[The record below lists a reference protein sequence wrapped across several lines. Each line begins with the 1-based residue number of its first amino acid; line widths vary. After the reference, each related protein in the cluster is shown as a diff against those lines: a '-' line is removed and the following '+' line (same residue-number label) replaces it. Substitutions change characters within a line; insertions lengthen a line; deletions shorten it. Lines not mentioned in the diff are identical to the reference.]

1 MIPSAPA
8 ASQGSGPMRVLV
20 VEDESTIARPLRR
33 ALEREGYAVSLCETG
48 HSALRLARTWEPDV
62 ILLDLLLPDM
72 DGRDVAREIRSHSQV
87 PIIMVTAR
95 GEEADRVSGL
105 ELGADDYVVKPF
117 SVPELIARMRAV
129 SRRVGTTPESSDS
142 VLTFKDL
149 KLDLGAYRAFQDDH
163 ELELTN
169 KEFELL
175 RMLLMRPGALVRR
188 DEVVRAIWNMSLSE
202 SGKTLDVHVSGL
214 RKKLGDDARRPRY
227 IETVRSVGFRLSTE
241 TG

>member
-1 MIPSAPA
+1 
-8 ASQGSGPMRVLV
+8 MRVLV
-20 VEDESTIARPLRR
+20 VEDESTIARPLKR

-48 HSALRLARTWEPDV
+48 HAALRLARTWEPDV

-72 DGRDVAREIRSHSQV
+72 DGRDVAREVRVRSQV

-95 GEEADRVSGL
+95 GEEADRVAGL

-129 SRRVGTTPESSDS
+129 ARRTQTPALDSAS
-142 VLTFKDL
+142 VLTFKDIR
-149 KLDLGAYRAFQDDH
+149 LDLGAYRVFKSGD

-175 RMLLMRPGALVRR
+175 RMLMVRPGALVRR

-202 SGKTLDVHVSGL
+202 SGKTLDVHLSGL
-214 RKKLGDDARRPRY
+214 RKKLGDEARHPTY
-227 IETVRSVGFRLSTE
+227 IETVRSVGFRLASV
-241 TG
+241 

>member
-1 MIPSAPA
+1 
-8 ASQGSGPMRVLV
+8 MRVLV

-48 HSALRLARTWEPDV
+48 HSALRLARTWSPDV

-72 DGRDVAREIRSHSQV
+72 DGRDVAREIRLRSAV

-129 SRRVGTTPESSDS
+129 ARRSQAPLPAKESTLS
-142 VLTFKDL
+142 FKDL
-149 KLDLGAYRAFQDDH
+149 RLDLAAYRAFKNDE

-169 KEFELL
+169 KEFELM
-175 RMLLMRPGALVRR
+175 RMLMMRPGALVRR
-188 DEVVRAIWNMSLSE
+188 DEVVRAIWNMSLGE

-214 RKKLGDDARRPRY
+214 RKKLGDEARHPMY
-227 IETVRSVGFRLSTE
+227 IETVRSVGFRLAAESR
-241 TG
+241 

>member
-1 MIPSAPA
+1 MMPTALA
-8 ASQGSGPMRVLV
+8 ALGSGPMRVLV

-48 HSALRLARTWEPDV
+48 HSALRLARTWSPDV

-72 DGRDVAREIRSHSQV
+72 DGRDGAREIRSRSQV
-87 PIIMVTAR
+87 PIIIVTAR

-129 SRRVGTTPESSDS
+129 SRRVGTTPEASDS

-149 KLDLGAYRAFQDDH
+149 KLDLGAYRAFKDGQ
-163 ELELTN
+163 EMELTN

-175 RMLLMRPGALVRR
+175 RMLLIRPGALVRR
-188 DEVVRAIWNMSLSE
+188 DEVVRAIWNMSISE

-214 RKKLGDDARRPRY
+214 RKKLGDNARRPQY

>member
-1 MIPSAPA
+1 MIPAAPA

-48 HSALRLARTWEPDV
+48 HSALRLSRTWEPDV

-72 DGRDVAREIRSHSQV
+72 DGRDVAREIRTRSQV

-95 GEEADRVSGL
+95 GEEADRVAGL

-117 SVPELIARMRAV
+117 SVPELIARMRAI
-129 SRRVGTTPESSDS
+129 SRRAGTAPEPSAS
-142 VLTFKDL
+142 VLTFKNL
-149 KLDLGAYRAFQDDH
+149 RLDLGAYRAYKEDA
-163 ELELTN
+163 ELDLTN

-175 RMLLMRPGALVRR
+175 RMLLMRPGTLVRR

-202 SGKTLDVHVSGL
+202 SGKTLDVHMSGL
-214 RKKLGDDARRPRY
+214 RKKLGDDARKPVY
-227 IETVRSVGFRLSTE
+227 IETVRSVGFRLATE
-241 TG
+241 PG

>member
-1 MIPSAPA
+1 
-8 ASQGSGPMRVLV
+8 MRVLV

-72 DGRDVAREIRSHSQV
+72 DGRDVARQIRSRSQV

-95 GEEADRVSGL
+95 AEEADRVSGL

-129 SRRVGTTPESSDS
+129 SRRAGGAPEASDT

-149 KLDLGAYRAFQDDH
+149 RLDLSAYRAFKDGR

-169 KEFELL
+169 REFELL
-175 RMLLMRPGALVRR
+175 RLMLMRPGALVRR
-188 DEVVRAIWNMSLSE
+188 DEVVRAIWNMSLGE

-214 RKKLGDDARRPRY
+214 RKKLGDDVRRPSY
-227 IETVRSVGFRLSTE
+227 IETVRSVGFRLATE